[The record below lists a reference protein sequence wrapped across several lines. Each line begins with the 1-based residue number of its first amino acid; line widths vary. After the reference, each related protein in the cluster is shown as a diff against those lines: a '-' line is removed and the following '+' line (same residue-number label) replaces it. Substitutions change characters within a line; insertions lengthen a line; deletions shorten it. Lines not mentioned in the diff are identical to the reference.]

1 VKMMTRRFKVG
12 FASVV
17 MGSSITGEGIQA
29 RGRAWCYTVLSMLFE
44 TPRLT
49 IRDLQRGDSADLL
62 TVSSDPEVSCNNDY
76 LPADETALCEWL
88 EETLT
93 SEAQELRNS
102 HHSAILLKDSNQIIG
117 WIGLQISHDPQPG
130 LVEFGYA
137 LGSSHWNQG
146 YMTEAVHGM
155 LTYCFAVLEVNT
167 VTAFHLQA
175 NPSSGR
181 VMLKAGMR
189 LYDEVMQDRSD
200 DEVHYVM
207 LANEWKNA
215 TYSSQSV

>member
-1 VKMMTRRFKVG
+1 
-12 FASVV
+12 
-17 MGSSITGEGIQA
+17 
-29 RGRAWCYTVLSMLFE
+29 MLFE

-49 IRDLQRGDSADLL
+49 IRDLQREDFTDLL
-62 TVSSDPEVSCNNDY
+62 TVSSDPEVSRSNDY
-76 LPADETALCEWL
+76 LPADETALRQWL
-88 EETLT
+88 EETLA
-93 SEAQELRNS
+93 SEAQEPRIS
-102 HHSAILLKDSNQIIG
+102 HHSAILLKDNNKMIG

-137 LGSSHWNQG
+137 LSPLFWNQG

-155 LTYCFAVLEVNT
+155 LAYCFDVLEVNT

-175 NPSSGR
+175 NQSSGR

-189 LYDEVMQDRSD
+189 LHLEVMQDRTN

-207 LANEWKNA
+207 TSNEWKNA
-215 TYSSQSV
+215 MHQSQSV

>member
-1 VKMMTRRFKVG
+1 
-12 FASVV
+12 
-17 MGSSITGEGIQA
+17 
-29 RGRAWCYTVLSMLFE
+29 MLFE
-44 TPRLT
+44 TPRLNV
-49 IRDLQRGDSADLL
+49 RDLRREDFANLL
-62 TVSSDPEVSCNNDY
+62 IVSSDPEVSRTNDY
-76 LPADETALCEWL
+76 LPADEMALREWL

-102 HHSAILLKDSNQIIG
+102 HHSAILLKDSNQMIG

-137 LGSSHWNQG
+137 LGSSYWNQG

-155 LTYCFAVLEVNT
+155 LTYCFDVLEVGT

-189 LYDEVMQDRSD
+189 LYDKVMQDRSD

-207 LANEWKNA
+207 TANEWKNA
-215 TYSSQSV
+215 TYQDQSF

>member
-1 VKMMTRRFKVG
+1 
-12 FASVV
+12 
-17 MGSSITGEGIQA
+17 
-29 RGRAWCYTVLSMLFE
+29 MLFE
-44 TPRLT
+44 TPHLNV
-49 IRDLQRGDSADLL
+49 RDLQREDFADLL
-62 TVSSDPEVSCNNDY
+62 SISSDPEVARTNDY
-76 LPADETALCEWL
+76 LSADQTALREWL

-93 SEAQELRNS
+93 SEAQEPRNS
-102 HHSAILLKDSNQIIG
+102 HHSAIRLESSKQMIG

-137 LGSSHWNQG
+137 LGHAHWNQG

-155 LTYCFAVLEVNT
+155 LAYCFDVLEVNT

-189 LYDEVMQDRSD
+189 LYDEVMQDRTD
-200 DEVHYVM
+200 DEVHYVIT
-207 LANEWKNA
+207 ADQWKNV
-215 TYSSQSV
+215 QR

>member
-1 VKMMTRRFKVG
+1 
-12 FASVV
+12 
-17 MGSSITGEGIQA
+17 
-29 RGRAWCYTVLSMLFE
+29 MLFE

-49 IRDLQRGDSADLL
+49 IRDLQRKDFADLL
-62 TVSSDPEVSCNNDY
+62 TISGEPEVSSTNDY
-76 LPADETALCEWL
+76 LPADETALREWL
-88 EETLT
+88 EETLA
-93 SEAQELRNS
+93 SEAREPRNS
-102 HHSAILLKDSNQIIG
+102 HHSAILLKDNNQMIG
-117 WIGLQISHDPQPG
+117 WIGLQISHEPQPG

-137 LGSSHWNQG
+137 LGSAYWNQG

-155 LTYCFAVLEVNT
+155 LAYCFDVLEVNT

-207 LANEWKNA
+207 IANEWKNA
-215 TYSSQSV
+215 THQSQSV